1 MDRRQKYIHTRRVE
15 LDKNMDP
22 MIGVIIRIL
31 MVAVLVASVGV
42 IMIY

>member
-15 LDKNMDP
+15 LDNNMDP

-42 IMIY
+42 ILIY

>member
-15 LDKNMDP
+15 LDKNLDP

-31 MVAVLVASVGV
+31 MVAVFAASVAV
-42 IMIY
+42 ILIY

>member
-1 MDRRQKYIHTRRVE
+1 MDKRQKYIHTRRVE
-15 LDKNMDP
+15 LDKKMDP

-42 IMIY
+42 ILIY

>member
-22 MIGVIIRIL
+22 MIGTIIRIL

-42 IMIY
+42 ILIY

>member
-22 MIGVIIRIL
+22 MIGTIIRIL
-31 MVAVLVASVGV
+31 MVAVFVASVVV
-42 IMIY
+42 ILAG